1 LGLKGY
7 VDVDDLVITAKD
19 SSTYIFVK
27 LFHLKTIKNIFKGG
41 FNFTPRES
49 QFLEEKKPATWI
61 RPFNLTF
68 IGQKSQPK
76 AKQNTP

>member
-49 QFLEEKKPATWI
+49 QFLGGKTDTWI
-61 RPFNLTF
+61 RPFDLTF